1 MEYYLPLKHLHMLC
15 AYLSATLF
23 TGRLLLDMA
32 GKTNWRQ
39 SPLRYLPHINDT
51 LLLTLAF
58 TLLAIGPWQPFSH
71 QWLGF
76 KILLLLS
83 YIMFGFAALK
93 QSLAVPTRTI
103 CAVLALAQLAGV
115 FYLARFKPVLF
126 VLS

>member
-1 MEYYLPLKHLHMLC
+1 MEYYVLLKHLHMLC

-23 TGRLLLDMA
+23 IGRLLLDMA
-32 GKTNWRQ
+32 GKPNWRQ
-39 SPLRYLPHINDT
+39 SPLRRLPHINDT
-51 LLLTLAF
+51 LLLSLAF

-76 KILLLLS
+76 KILLLLG

-103 CAVLALAQLAGV
+103 CAVLALAQLAGI